1 MFTRKVTFISFGIVI
16 FAALIIAACS
26 AFPSQATP
34 TEEPVEF
41 DDSPPVVS
49 ATGIVVPSE
58 WTTLSMSTAGVVE
71 DLPVYEGDQVNE
83 DQVLV
88 RLKGKEDLQAA
99 ITAAEFE
106 VASAEKVLDDLYDNA
121 ETILAGKQEEVALYA
136 REFRNAQYQLDN
148 FTIPQNQKDL
158 ETMEAFDL
166 MKERLD
172 SAREA
177 FEPYRYKSSN
187 NETREDRKEDLE
199 DAQSDYDSALKRLEY
214 ENVVKVAQAN
224 LERARED
231 FEVYRDGPDPAEVKL
246 AESRLNNANASLKAA
261 QSALEDL
268 ELISRFD
275 GITSEVFVHAGEWV
289 TPGQPIVLLADL
301 DNLRV
306 ETTDLNEID
315 AARVKDGD
323 KVIVTFDALPEV
335 VVNGIVDKIATKASQ
350 GTGVNYKVII
360 ILDDIPEQ
368 LRWDMTAFVDIQV
381 E

>member
-1 MFTRKVTFISFGIVI
+1 MVARKVSIISL
-16 FAALIIAACS
+16 ALVTIASLLIGACS
-26 AFPSQATP
+26 ALPSQETP

-41 DDSPPVVS
+41 DESPPVVS

-58 WTTLSMSTAGVVE
+58 FTTLSMSTAGVVN
-71 DLPVYEGDQVNE
+71 DVQVHEGDLVNK

-88 RLKGKEDLQAA
+88 LLKGKEELQAA

-106 VASAEKVLDDLYDNA
+106 VISAEKALDDLYDNA
-121 ETILAGKQEEVALYA
+121 EIILASKQEEVALYA
-136 REFRNAQYQLDN
+136 REFRDAQYQLDN

-158 ETMEAFDL
+158 ETIEAFDL

-172 SAREA
+172 GAREA

-199 DAQSDYDSALKRLEY
+199 EAQSDYDSALKRLEY
-214 ENVVKVAQAN
+214 ENVVKVAKAN

-231 FEVYRDGPDPAEVKL
+231 FELYRDGPDPAEVKL
-246 AESRLNNANASLKAA
+246 AESRLNNANASLNAA

-268 ELISRFD
+268 ELTSRFD
-275 GITSEVFVHAGEWV
+275 GITSEVYVHTGEWV

-301 DNLRV
+301 SNLRV

-315 AARVKDGD
+315 AARVNEGD

-350 GTGVNYKVII
+350 GTGVNYKVVIV
-360 ILDDIPEQ
+360 LDEFPEQ

-381 E
+381 D